1 MGMDFSRCD
10 LSWTHVIGAW
20 VFAATVLVL
29 AYVAVR
35 RGWFE

>member
-10 LSWTHVIGAW
+10 LSLAHVIGAW
-20 VFAATVLVL
+20 VFTATILVL
-29 AYVAVR
+29 AYVTVR